1 MPVRAAVF
9 KLDRGWTGVAATPH
23 GIARVF
29 LPSRRKADVE
39 HGLKRC
45 ERIDPNDPRL
55 FGAPA
60 MLKAYFS
67 GQETL
72 NELPLDLLGTS
83 SFVRLVLDVTRTIGY
98 GEQQC
103 YSWVASQIGTPGLSR
118 AVGTAL
124 GRNPVPVLVPCH
136 RVLTKDGSLGGFS
149 GGRALKAA
157 MLQLEGWAAARSPTL
172 DGPARR
178 QSRSHQALAIYLPDG

>member
-1 MPVRAAVF
+1 M
-9 KLDRGWTGVAATPH
+9 GVAATPQ

-39 HGLKRC
+39 HGLRRC
-45 ERIDPNDPRL
+45 EKVDPNDPRL

-60 MLKAYFS
+60 MLKAYFA

-72 NELPLDLLGTS
+72 DELPLDLLGTS
-83 SFVRLVLDVTRTIGY
+83 SFVRLVLDVTRTIRY

-103 YSWVASQIGTPGLSR
+103 YSWVASQIGAPALSR

-136 RVLTKDGSLGGFS
+136 RVLTKDGLLGGFS
-149 GGRALKAA
+149 GGKSLKAA
-157 MLQLEGWAAARSPTL
+157 MLEVEGWAP
-172 DGPARR
+172 PEARR
-178 QSRSHQALAIYLPDG
+178 

>member
-1 MPVRAAVF
+1 
-9 KLDRGWTGVAATPH
+9 
-23 GIARVF
+23 
-29 LPSRRKADVE
+29 
-39 HGLKRC
+39 
-45 ERIDPNDPRL
+45 
-55 FGAPA
+55 

-157 MLQLEGWAAARSPTL
+157 MLQLEGWAP
-172 DGPARR
+172 PEARR
-178 QSRSHQALAIYLPDG
+178 

>member
-1 MPVRAAVF
+1 MPVRATVF

-124 GRNPVPVLVPCH
+124 RPESRSGSCALPPRAHQGRVAGWFFRRQGVEGHHAPV
-136 RVLTKDGSLGGFS
+136 GGLG
-149 GGRALKAA
+149 
-157 MLQLEGWAAARSPTL
+157 AARSPTL